1 MTDPT
6 VVANVAVAVIAAMLI
21 QAVTT
26 YSVVKLLVM
35 GRGMFQRRES
45 EEPPQQSP
53 ARVLAMQERQP

>member
-26 YSVVKLLVM
+26 YSVVKLLVT
-35 GRGMFQRRES
+35 GRGMFQRRE
-45 EEPPQQSP
+45 EEPAPTP
-53 ARVLAMQERQP
+53 ARVLALQERQP